1 MNSYIAVDPYRCT
14 GCDKCREACSE
25 GHRLAGKQAHP
36 RLALVED
43 GINAA
48 LACHHCEDAPCC
60 KVCPTDALK
69 PSPEGRVTVDE
80 HACIGC
86 KMCALACPFG
96 AVRMGATG
104 IAGVAGVAHPY
115 RAHNQRA
122 NPLLRWQ
129 IGEASVAVKC
139 DLCAGDAGGPRCVK
153 ACMTSALRL
162 VSSNDPNGELK
173 AKRARAGLSDGDVF
187 EKLKG
192 GGNQ

>member
-25 GHRLAGKQAHP
+25 GHRGKGKQAAP

-43 GINAA
+43 GLNAA

-60 KVCPTDALK
+60 KVCPTNAIAQRSD
-69 PSPEGRVTVDE
+69 GRVLVDE

-104 IAGVAGVAHPY
+104 IAGVAGIAQPYFAHPDNV
-115 RAHNQRA
+115 H
-122 NPLLRWQ
+122 PLLRWQ
-129 IGEASVAVKC
+129 IGESGVAVKC
-139 DLCAGDAGGPRCVK
+139 DLCAGDTGGPLCVK
-153 ACMTSALRL
+153 ACITSALRL
-162 VSSNDPNGELK
+162 ASFEEGNTEAVQ
-173 AKRARAGLSDGDVF
+173 KRRRAGLEDMKVF
-187 EKLKG
+187 EDLDG
-192 GGNQ
+192 GEL